1 MPCDAPKLCK
11 QISLGLAFFMSKLLV
26 DLLYMRESSCWHLQ
40 CPYKRKSP
48 SAFVDTLNLFSCIS
62 TVNNPDGLLLMHLIR
77 DKVLGLVASK
87 MDVTL
92 DCKRNLEVFSL
103 VHWSTRKREV
113 ERAQGRPRWWATLT
127 RLEFIGLRDVLWQQK
142 MSRHK
147 EGHGRGEV
155 KRRMAFNW
163 KTFMQETKKVRQKE
177 WKWA

>member
-113 ERAQGRPRWWATLT
+113 ERAQGRPR
-127 RLEFIGLRDVLWQQK
+127 
-142 MSRHK
+142 
-147 EGHGRGEV
+147 
-155 KRRMAFNW
+155 
-163 KTFMQETKKVRQKE
+163 
-177 WKWA
+177 